1 MLYLLLKNVL
11 RYRKSI
17 IEKNIKLSFP
27 DATKQ
32 ELNQIKDNYYKHL
45 IQLVLAL
52 QKDGYFDKA
61 ITYSRELIDVITE
74 EGIMNSE
81 LSNTSYI
88 ELLENI
94 VSQGQNISTVSGH
107 FANWEWL
114 SSTPLWS
121 NKTQFASLFKRI
133 NNPILNKL
141 SINIRSRFGLHC
153 IDKNNALRKIIE
165 LSKKPEGYVV
175 AFIADQ
181 CPSRKNI
188 HYWIK
193 FLNQATPIFS
203 GWATISRKLNN
214 AIVYIKVTQISNHR
228 YKVRFDLLTTTPKK
242 YTDKELCE
250 MYMNRLE
257 EDIKETPELWL
268 WSHNRWKHEPPKD
281 LSL

>member
-45 IQLVLAL
+45 SNI
-52 QKDGYFDKA
+52 
-61 ITYSRELIDVITE
+61 LIESFWLTFIPKEMIKRRFVYE
-74 EGIMNSE
+74 N
-81 LSNTSYI
+81 I

-165 LSKKPEGYVV
+165 
-175 AFIADQ
+175 
-181 CPSRKNI
+181 
-188 HYWIK
+188 
-193 FLNQATPIFS
+193 
-203 GWATISRKLNN
+203 
-214 AIVYIKVTQISNHR
+214 
-228 YKVRFDLLTTTPKK
+228 
-242 YTDKELCE
+242 
-250 MYMNRLE
+250 
-257 EDIKETPELWL
+257 
-268 WSHNRWKHEPPKD
+268 
-281 LSL
+281 

>member
-45 IQLVLAL
+45 SNI
-52 QKDGYFDKA
+52 
-61 ITYSRELIDVITE
+61 LIESFWLTFIPKEMIKRRFVYE
-74 EGIMNSE
+74 N
-81 LSNTSYI
+81 I

-250 MYMNRLE
+250 MYMNRME